1 MDTAA
6 AARALDLSSTAADG
20 RQSAQQSHAALPRAR
35 DTGLRHDLVFAHAG
49 VSRVVSAP
57 ASTTIVCTTQAPKDS
72 AAQDLETK
80 TPQSRFINCAGGAEL
95 PTETCGVVLT
105 GSGCGV
111 SGTPLPWRCVASIN
125 QLLKCSSANQRY
137 PLF

>member
-1 MDTAA
+1 MLRQREVVAA
-6 AARALDLSSTAADG
+6 IRDPSALLLASD
-20 RQSAQQSHAALPRAR
+20 

-80 TPQSRFINCAGGAEL
+80 TPQSCFINCAGGAEL
-95 PTETCGVVLT
+95 PTEICGVVLT

-111 SGTPLPWRCVASIN
+111 SGTPVAMEVCSFH
-125 QLLKCSSANQRY
+125 QSTAPLLR
-137 PLF
+137 